1 FVALSDPTAT
11 QITVPSQYLL
21 SPADFSWIGL
31 GHTLAFD
38 PQQLL
43 NAGIYTLISN
53 NLNPDVAAK
62 AYDVHEKLGTV
73 YAQADIR
80 AQLGSTELT
89 GNIGVQAV
97 HTDQLS
103 SGFRIGNQG
112 TPAVLT
118 PATDGAKYWDVMPS
132 LNL

>member
-31 GHTLAFD
+31 GQTLAFD

-43 NAGIYTLISN
+43 NDGIYTLVSN
-53 NLNPDVAAK
+53 NLNPDVQAK
-62 AYDVHEKLGTV
+62 AYDVHEKLGTL
-73 YAQADIR
+73 YLQADIR
-80 AQLGSTELT
+80 AQLGATELT

-103 SGFRIGNQG
+103 SGFVVTQVFPAG
-112 TPAVLT
+112 TLAPKS
-118 PATDGAKYWDVMPS
+118 DGAKYWDIMPS
-132 LNL
+132 MN